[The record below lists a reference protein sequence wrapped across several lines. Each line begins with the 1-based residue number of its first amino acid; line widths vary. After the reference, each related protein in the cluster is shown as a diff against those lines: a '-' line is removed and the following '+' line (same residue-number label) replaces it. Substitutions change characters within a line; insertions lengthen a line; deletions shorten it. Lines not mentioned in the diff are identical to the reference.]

1 MATAFVLSLRPATL
15 QHYRMPILE
24 AIRLALAQIRVQKLK
39 SFFTLIGVAIG
50 VMFLIAIVSI
60 VEGMGRYMED
70 DLVGKIITKNSFDL
84 RRTPNIQLGDVDE
97 SEWRSWR
104 SRPRITEDDVPV
116 VAAALPPSARWA
128 MVAGGSLT
136 LESRYAR
143 PRRVDIKCVDGAW
156 FDIKNMGVSEG
167 RLPSPQEYALGTP
180 VVVIGEDARKHFF
193 PGVSP
198 IGRELRI
205 GRVPYTVIGVA
216 EKQGSVFGMSMDRF
230 AIVPYHAPVHR
241 LIKRFKVID
250 GITIQTATEQELAPT
265 MEVVRQ
271 VMRIR
276 HKLRPNSRDDFT
288 LQTQDSALAFW
299 RKIQGYLVLAGVA
312 LPAIGLLV
320 GSIVIMNI
328 MLVAVAERTHEIGIR
343 KALGAKRRDILSQF
357 LAESTTL
364 AVIGASVG
372 ILAGFGLA
380 KLIAAV
386 SPLPAAVALWS
397 VVVGV
402 MVGAGVGIVSGV
414 YPATRA
420 ARLDPIAALRQE

>member
-1 MATAFVLSLRPATL
+1 
-15 QHYRMPILE
+15 MPIFE

-60 VEGMGRYMED
+60 VEGVGRYMED
-70 DLVGKIITKNSFDL
+70 DLVGKLITKNSFDL
-84 RRTPNIQLGDVDE
+84 RQRPNIQMGDVDE
-97 SEWRSWR
+97 RERRAWR
-104 SRPRITEDDVPV
+104 SRPRITEDDIPV
-116 VAAALPPSARWA
+116 VVNALPPSARWA
-128 MVAGGSLT
+128 VEANGNLT
-136 LESRYAR
+136 LESRYAK
-143 PRRVDIKCVDGAW
+143 PRNVQVNCVDGSW
-156 FDIKNMGVSEG
+156 FDIRNMGVSEG
-167 RLPSPQEYALGTP
+167 RLPSAQEYEMGTP
-180 VVVIGEDARKHFF
+180 VVVIGEETRKHFF
-193 PGVSP
+193 PSVTP

-205 GRVPYTVIGVA
+205 GRVPYTVIGIA
-216 EKQGSVFGMSMDRF
+216 EKQGSAFGMSLDKF
-230 AIVPYHAPVHR
+230 VITPYRAPAHR
-241 LIKRFKVID
+241 LVNRFKVID
-250 GITIQTATEQELAPT
+250 GITIQAATMQDMVST

-271 VMRIR
+271 AMRIQHR
-276 HKLRPNSRDDFT
+276 LRPGVPDDFT
-288 LQTQDSALAFW
+288 MQTQDSALAFW
-299 RKIQGYLVLAGVA
+299 KKIQGYLVLAGVA
-312 LPAIGLLV
+312 LPAIGLIV

-343 KALGAKRRDILSQF
+343 KALGARRSDILSQF

-364 AVIGASVG
+364 AVIGAAVG

-380 KLIAAV
+380 ELIAAV

-402 MVGAGVGIVSGV
+402 LVGATVGIISGV

>member
-1 MATAFVLSLRPATL
+1 
-15 QHYRMPILE
+15 MPLFE

-60 VEGMGRYMED
+60 VEGVGRYMED
-70 DLVGKIITKNSFDL
+70 DLVGKLITKNSFDL
-84 RRTPNIQLGDVDE
+84 RTRPSIQMGDVDE

-104 SRPRITEDDVPV
+104 NRPRITEDDVPV
-116 VAAALPPSARWA
+116 VVAALPPSARWSIS
-128 MVAGGSLT
+128 GNGNLT
-136 LESRYAR
+136 VESRYAK
-143 PRRVDIKCVDGAW
+143 PRSLTVECVDGAW
-156 FDIKNMGVSEG
+156 FDIKNMGVQEG
-167 RLPSPQEYALGTP
+167 RLPSAQEYELGTP
-180 VVVIGEDARKHFF
+180 VVVIGEETRKHFF
-193 PGVSP
+193 PTVSAL
-198 IGRELRI
+198 GRELKI
-205 GRVPYTVIGVA
+205 GRTPYIVIGIA
-216 EKQGSVFGMSMDRF
+216 EKQGSAFGISMDKF
-230 AIVPYHAPVHR
+230 AIVPYKTPAHR
-241 LIKRFKVID
+241 LVNRFKVID
-250 GITIQTATEQELAPT
+250 GITIQSPTQQEMVST

-271 VMRIR
+271 TMRIQ
-276 HKLRPNSRDDFT
+276 HKLRPGVPDDFS

-299 RKIQGYLVLAGVA
+299 RKIQGYLVLAGIA

-364 AVIGASVG
+364 AVLGASVG
-372 ILAGFGLA
+372 IAAGFGLA

-402 MVGAGVGIVSGV
+402 LVGATVGIISGV

>member
-1 MATAFVLSLRPATL
+1 
-15 QHYRMPILE
+15 MPLFE

-60 VEGMGRYMED
+60 VEGVGRYMED
-70 DLVGKIITKNSFDL
+70 DLVGKLITKNSFEL
-84 RRTPNIQLGDVDE
+84 RTRPSIQMGDVDE

-104 SRPRITEDDVPV
+104 NRPRITEEDVPV
-116 VAAALPPSARWA
+116 VVAALPPSARWA
-128 MVAGGSLT
+128 ISGNGTLT
-136 LESRYAR
+136 VESRYAK
-143 PRRVDIKCVDGAW
+143 PRTLSIECVDGAW
-156 FDIKNMGVSEG
+156 FDIKNMGVQEG
-167 RLPSPQEYALGTP
+167 RLPSAQEYELGTP
-180 VVVIGEDARKHFF
+180 VVVIGEETRKHFF
-193 PGVSP
+193 PSVSAL
-198 IGRELRI
+198 GRELRI
-205 GRVPYTVIGVA
+205 GRVPYTVIGIA
-216 EKQGSVFGMSMDRF
+216 EKQGSAFGLSLDKF
-230 AIVPYHAPVHR
+230 AIVPYKTPAHR
-241 LIKRFKVID
+241 LVNRFKVID
-250 GITIQTATEQELAPT
+250 GITVQSPTQQDMVST
-265 MEVVRQ
+265 MELVRQ
-271 VMRIR
+271 TMRIQ
-276 HKLRPNSRDDFT
+276 HKLRPGLPDDFS
-288 LQTQDSALAFW
+288 LQTQDAALAFW

-343 KALGAKRRDILSQF
+343 KALGARRSDILSQF

-364 AVIGASVG
+364 AIIGASVG
-372 ILAGFGLA
+372 IAAGFGLA

-386 SPLPAAVALWS
+386 SPLPAAVAMWS

-402 MVGAGVGIVSGV
+402 LVGATVGIISGV

>member
-1 MATAFVLSLRPATL
+1 
-15 QHYRMPILE
+15 MPILE

-60 VEGMGRYMED
+60 VEGVGRYMED
-70 DLVGKIITKNSFDL
+70 DLVGKLITKNSFDL
-84 RRTPNIQLGDVDE
+84 RQRPNIQMGDVDE
-97 SEWRSWR
+97 SERRAWR
-104 SRPRITEDDVPV
+104 SRPRITEDDIPV
-116 VAAALPPSARWA
+116 VVSALPPSARWA
-128 MVAGGSLT
+128 VEANGNLA
-136 LESRYAR
+136 LESRYAK
-143 PRRVDIKCVDGAW
+143 PRNVQVICVDGSW
-156 FDIKNMGVSEG
+156 FDIRNMGVSDG
-167 RLPSPQEYALGTP
+167 RLPSAQEYEMGTP
-180 VVVIGEDARKHFF
+180 VVVIGEETRKHFF
-193 PGVSP
+193 PSVSP

-205 GRVPYTVIGVA
+205 GRVPYTVIGIA
-216 EKQGSVFGMSMDRF
+216 EKQGSAFGISLDKF
-230 AIVPYHAPVHR
+230 VITPYRAPAHR
-241 LIKRFKVID
+241 LVNRFKVID
-250 GITIQTATEQELAPT
+250 GITIQAATTADMVST

-271 VMRIR
+271 AMRVQHR
-276 HKLRPNSRDDFT
+276 LRPGVPDDFT
-288 LQTQDSALAFW
+288 MQTQDSALAFW
-299 RKIQGYLVLAGVA
+299 KKIQGYLVLAGVA
-312 LPAIGLLV
+312 LPAIGLIV

-343 KALGAKRRDILSQF
+343 KALGARRSDILSQF

-364 AVIGASVG
+364 ALIGASVG

-380 KLIAAV
+380 ELIAAV

-402 MVGAGVGIVSGV
+402 LVGATVGIVSGV

>member
-1 MATAFVLSLRPATL
+1 
-15 QHYRMPILE
+15 MPIFE
-24 AIRLALAQIRVQKLK
+24 AIRLALAQIRAQKLK

-60 VEGMGRYMED
+60 VEGMGRYVED
-70 DLVGKIITKNSFDL
+70 DLVGKLITKNSFDL
-84 RRTPNIQLGDVDE
+84 RQRPSINIGDVDE

-104 SRPRITEDDVPV
+104 SRPFLTEDDIPAV
-116 VAAALPPSARWA
+116 VDALPPSARWA
-128 MVAGGSLT
+128 ISAQGSLT
-136 LESRYAR
+136 FESRYAK
-143 PRRVDIKCVDGAW
+143 PRRATIECVDGAW
-156 FDIKNMGVSEG
+156 FEIRNMGVSDG
-167 RLPSPQEYALGTP
+167 RLPSAQEYELGTP
-180 VVVIGEDARKHFF
+180 VVIIGEETRKHFF
-193 PGVSP
+193 PGVSA

-205 GRVPYTVIGVA
+205 GRVPYMVIGVA
-216 EKQGSVFGMSMDRF
+216 EKQGSAFGISLDKF
-230 AIVPYHAPVHR
+230 AIVPYRAPAHR
-241 LIKRFKVID
+241 LVNRFKVLD
-250 GITIQTATEQELAPT
+250 QMTIQASTTEDMVST

-271 VMRIR
+271 VMRIQHR
-276 HKLRPNSRDDFT
+276 LRPGVPDDFT

-299 RKIQGYLVLAGVA
+299 KKLQGYLVLAGVA
-312 LPAIGLLV
+312 LPAIGLIV

-343 KALGAKRRDILSQF
+343 KALGAKRSDILSQF

-364 AVIGASVG
+364 AIIGASVG
-372 ILAGFGLA
+372 IAAGFGLA
-380 KLIAAV
+380 ELIAAV

-402 MVGAGVGIVSGV
+402 LVGAGVGIVSGV

>member
-1 MATAFVLSLRPATL
+1 VPL
-15 QHYRMPILE
+15 LE

-60 VEGMGRYMED
+60 INGVGRYVED
-70 DLVGKIITKNSFDL
+70 DLVGKLITKNSFEV
-84 RRTPNIQLGDVDE
+84 RSRPNIQMGDMDE
-97 SEWRSWR
+97 SEWRALR
-104 SRPRITEDDVPV
+104 SRPRITEDDIPV
-116 VAAALPPSARWA
+116 VVASLPPSARWSIE
-128 MVAGGSLT
+128 GSGT
-136 LESRYAR
+136 VSVESRYAK
-143 PRRVDIKCVDGAW
+143 PRTLTIQCVDGAW

-167 RLPSPQEYALGTP
+167 RLPTAQEYELGTP
-180 VVVIGEDARKHFF
+180 VVVIGEEARKHFF
-193 PGVSP
+193 PDLP
-198 IGRELRI
+198 AIGREVRI

-216 EKQGSVFGMSMDRF
+216 EKQGNAFGISLDKF
-230 AIVPYHAPVHR
+230 AIVPYKAPAHR
-241 LIKRFKVID
+241 LVNRFKVID
-250 GITIQTATEQELAPT
+250 GITIQAPTMQDMVST

-271 VMRIR
+271 TMRIQHR
-276 HKLRPNSRDDFT
+276 LRPGVPDDFS
-288 LQTQDSALAFW
+288 LQTQDAALAFW

-343 KALGAKRRDILSQF
+343 KALGAKRSDILSQF

-364 AVIGASVG
+364 AILGAAVG
-372 ILAGFGLA
+372 IAAGFGLA
-380 KLIAAV
+380 ELISAV
-386 SPLPAAVALWS
+386 TPLPAAVALWS
-397 VVVGV
+397 VIVGV
-402 MVGAGVGIVSGV
+402 LVGATVGIISGV

>member
-1 MATAFVLSLRPATL
+1 
-15 QHYRMPILE
+15 MPLFE
-24 AIRLALAQIRVQKLK
+24 AVRLALAQIRVQKLK

-60 VEGMGRYMED
+60 VEGVGRYMED
-70 DLVGKIITKNSFDL
+70 DLVGKLITKNSFDV
-84 RRTPNIQLGDVDE
+84 RTRPSIQMGDVDE
-97 SEWRSWR
+97 SEYRTWRN
-104 SRPRITEDDVPV
+104 RPRITEDDVPV
-116 VAAALPPSARWA
+116 VVAGLPPSARWSIQA
-128 MVAGGSLT
+128 DGNLMV
-136 LESRYAR
+136 ESRYAK
-143 PRRVDIKCVDGAW
+143 PRTLTINCVDGAW

-167 RLPSPQEYALGTP
+167 RLPSAQEYEMGTP
-180 VVVIGEDARKHFF
+180 VVVIGDEARQHFF

-198 IGRELRI
+198 IGREVRI
-205 GRVPYTVIGVA
+205 GRMPYTVIGVA
-216 EKQGSVFGMSMDRF
+216 EKQGSAFGISLDKF
-230 AIVPYHAPVHR
+230 AIVPYRTPAHR
-241 LIKRFKVID
+241 LVNRFKVID
-250 GITIQTATEQELAPT
+250 GITVQSPTQQDMVST

-271 VMRIR
+271 TMRIQ
-276 HKLRPNSRDDFT
+276 HKLRPGVPDDFS
-288 LQTQDSALAFW
+288 LQTQDAALAFW

-364 AVIGASVG
+364 AVLGAAVG
-372 ILAGFGLA
+372 IAAGFGLA
-380 KLIAAV
+380 ELIAAV

-397 VVVGV
+397 IIVGV
-402 MVGAGVGIVSGV
+402 LVGAGVGIISGV

-420 ARLDPIAALRQE
+420 ARLDPIAALRQET